1 MVGLISIR
9 QKYLPTAG
17 LDELG
22 LCSEP
27 SKDLVQFIQLWPETE
42 PNPFS
47 PWGKCRSVD
56 LPLIYLSGSLA
67 MRIFFCRKM
76 QQSKVINGWCLGGLI
91 SGTGAFRSL
100 QHCERQFGESPRFV
114 AAILRVS
121 LNWVRASCGA
131 PHHARRNEEAPRD
144 QVPI

>member
-1 MVGLISIR
+1 
-9 QKYLPTAG
+9 
-17 LDELG
+17 
-22 LCSEP
+22 
-27 SKDLVQFIQLWPETE
+27 
-42 PNPFS
+42 
-47 PWGKCRSVD
+47 
-56 LPLIYLSGSLA
+56 
-67 MRIFFCRKM
+67 MRIILCRNM
-76 QQSKVINGWCLGGLI
+76 QPSKVIDGWCLGGLI

-121 LNWVRASCGA
+121 LNWVPASCGA

>member
-1 MVGLISIR
+1 
-9 QKYLPTAG
+9 
-17 LDELG
+17 
-22 LCSEP
+22 
-27 SKDLVQFIQLWPETE
+27 
-42 PNPFS
+42 
-47 PWGKCRSVD
+47 
-56 LPLIYLSGSLA
+56 
-67 MRIFFCRKM
+67 MRIFLCRKM
-76 QQSKVINGWCLGGLI
+76 QQSKVIYGWCLGGLI